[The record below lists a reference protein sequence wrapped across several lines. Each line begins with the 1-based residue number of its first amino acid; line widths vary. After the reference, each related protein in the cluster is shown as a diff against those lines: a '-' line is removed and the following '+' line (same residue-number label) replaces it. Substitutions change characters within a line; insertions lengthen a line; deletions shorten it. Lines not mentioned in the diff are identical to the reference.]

1 MIDPFSKEIGLKP
14 PRIKDDLVLVTHDHR
29 DHNNLDGINPEAF
42 IIKNP
47 GEYEKQGIS
56 VHGIMSFHDKVQGKE
71 RGLNT
76 IYIIKAEDM
85 TLCHLGDLGDKLTD
99 EQVQAIGDVD
109 ILLIPVGG
117 VYTVNYKE
125 AVEVISQIEPKVVIP
140 MHYKLPDLIYD
151 IDNVEKFTK
160 ELGLAP
166 EKVDKLRIAKKN
178 LPTEEMKLIILQ
190 E

>member
-1 MIDPFSKEIGLKP
+1 
-14 PRIKDDLVLVTHDHR
+14 
-29 DHNNLDGINPEAF
+29 
-42 IIKNP
+42 
-47 GEYEKQGIS
+47 
-56 VHGIMSFHDKVQGKE
+56 
-71 RGLNT
+71 
-76 IYIIKAEDM
+76 
-85 TLCHLGDLGDKLTD
+85 
-99 EQVQAIGDVD
+99 
-109 ILLIPVGG
+109 
-117 VYTVNYKE
+117 
-125 AVEVISQIEPKVVIP
+125 